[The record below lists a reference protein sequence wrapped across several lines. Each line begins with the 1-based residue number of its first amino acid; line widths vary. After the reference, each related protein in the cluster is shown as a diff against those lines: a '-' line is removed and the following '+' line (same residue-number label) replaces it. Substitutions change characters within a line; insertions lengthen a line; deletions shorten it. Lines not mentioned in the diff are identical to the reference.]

1 MTQQET
7 LTNGTIVCVNDI
19 HRFGAD
25 AMLLSYFSNI
35 RRNETVC
42 ELGSGCGIISL
53 RLLDNGHKGICTAV
67 EINAEASE
75 LLCQAIQINNCTNI
89 KPVCGDLKSYNSDIP
104 CDAVICNP
112 PYFKGGYKSVNDDK
126 RTARHETMCTI
137 EDVCHTASRLLK
149 DGGRLCV
156 CQRPSR
162 LADVICAMRNERIEP
177 KVLRFV
183 QQRESSE
190 NPWLFL
196 LQGQKNRASGLTMQ
210 KSLIVENDKGDFSD
224 EIKAIYGIKY

>member
-1 MTQQET
+1 
-7 LTNGTIVCVNDI
+7 
-19 HRFGAD
+19 
-25 AMLLSYFSNI
+25 
-35 RRNETVC
+35 
-42 ELGSGCGIISL
+42 
-53 RLLDNGHKGICTAV
+53 
-67 EINAEASE
+67 
-75 LLCQAIQINNCTNI
+75 
-89 KPVCGDLKSYNSDIP
+89 
-104 CDAVICNP
+104 
-112 PYFKGGYKSVNDDK
+112 DK

-156 CQRPSR
+156 CQRPLR

-210 KSLIVENDKGDFSD
+210 KSFIVENDKGDFSD